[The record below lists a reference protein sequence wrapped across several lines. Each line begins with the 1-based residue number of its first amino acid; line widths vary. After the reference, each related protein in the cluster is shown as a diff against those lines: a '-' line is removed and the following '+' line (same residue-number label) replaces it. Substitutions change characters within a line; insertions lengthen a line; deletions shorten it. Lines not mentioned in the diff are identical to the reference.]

1 MKKIDFLFPNKPAY
15 GDLVEIRP
23 GIFWFPVE
31 LPMMGP
37 DFVNCYI
44 LEDGEEIVI
53 FDTGV
58 NLGNTKDIWV
68 DVLQRYFPQKKIKY
82 VVITHHHPDHIGLAG
97 WLSEKYDAPIYCTR
111 TAFTMAKMLSLDV
124 QEKVTLNTK
133 NFWKRAGMAKQILD
147 EKLKSRP
154 FNFGDG
160 VYPLNYGFIRLK
172 ESDQIN
178 INGIKWRV
186 KVGNGHAPEHATFW
200 SDELNLIIAG
210 DQILPGI
217 SSNLGVYPTEPQ
229 ADTVG
234 DWIETCERFLISAND
249 EQIVLPGHGL
259 PFSGLPR
266 RLNQLIDNHT
276 GALKR
281 IRDSLNQSPKTA
293 ADLFSAI
300 FKRDINKREY
310 LLALHE
316 AVGHVNHLYEL
327 GEADRELREDG
338 ALIYRLTK

>member
-1 MKKIDFLFPNKPAY
+1 MVSTLQLWNLNYLRFFGVCSYFYGLDGKHYLKKISN
-15 GDLVEIRP
+15 I
-23 GIFWFPVE
+23 
-31 LPMMGP
+31 
-37 DFVNCYI
+37 
-44 LEDGEEIVI
+44 
-53 FDTGV
+53 
-58 NLGNTKDIWV
+58 
-68 DVLQRYFPQKKIKY
+68 Y
-82 VVITHHHPDHIGLAG
+82 VTHHHPDHIGLAG
-97 WLSEKYDAPIYCTR
+97 WLCEKYSTELICSR
-111 TAFTMAKMLSLDV
+111 TAYLMAKMLSLDV
-124 QEKVTLNTK
+124 HEKVSSSTEL
-133 NFWKRAGMAKQILD
+133 FWRRAGMSNEMLE
-147 EKLKSRP
+147 EKLSTRP

-160 VYPLNYGFIRLK
+160 VYPLNCGFIRLK
-172 ESDQIN
+172 QSDQIN

-186 KVGNGHAPEHATFW
+186 EVGNGHAPEHATFW

-217 SSNLGVYPTEPQ
+217 SSNLGVYPTEPE

-259 PFSGLPR
+259 PFLGLPR
-266 RLNQLIDNHT
+266 RLNQLIDNHV

-327 GEADRELREDG
+327 GETDREVREDG